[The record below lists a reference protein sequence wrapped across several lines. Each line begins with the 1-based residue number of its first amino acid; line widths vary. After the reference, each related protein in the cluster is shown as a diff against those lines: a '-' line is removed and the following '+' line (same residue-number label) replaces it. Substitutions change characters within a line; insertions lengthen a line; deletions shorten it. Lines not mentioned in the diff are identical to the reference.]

1 MSSFLSWGME
11 AGALSVN
18 KLRGSY
24 VPKTRIG
31 WRFEKPAARD
41 GVEEALSLLNPRF
54 HVPEPA
60 STLLALV
67 ALTGFPV
74 TEFLS
79 VLPASASP
87 HDRNFPSYTW
97 GVSFPN
103 VRLGPLASKLSAM
116 TGPVPPH
123 LSGRT
128 INATRRKI
136 AAEAADY
143 AGDSHVHG
151 SRRFKTFAKLV
162 EEEIGRFR
170 FNLEDWEQHLRQI
183 LEFKPDPIDEVV
195 L

>member
-1 MSSFLSWGME
+1 ME

-31 WRFEKPAARD
+31 WRFSERDTRD
-41 GVEEALSLLNPRF
+41 GTDEALSLLNPRF

-79 VLPASASP
+79 VLLMSAPS
-87 HDRNFPSYTW
+87 HDQKLPSYTW
-97 GVSFPN
+97 GISFPN
-103 VRLGPLASKLSAM
+103 VRLGPLASKLSTM
-116 TGPVPPH
+116 KGEVPPH

-128 INATRRKI
+128 VNATRRKI
-136 AAEAADY
+136 VAEANYY

-162 EEEIGRFR
+162 EEEISRFR
-170 FNLEDWEQHLRQI
+170 FNLENWEQHLRQI
-183 LEFKPDPIDEVV
+183 QEYRPDPIDEVV